1 MVHERRF
8 VVAGLV
14 ECIDMDKDKDPLS
27 DFELTGGVDEA
38 GHLEAIDPETGEKV
52 YLLPG
57 GDNVSPKRP
66 KKGVKK
72 FSGGGVV
79 DGASF
84 SRGTGAQVRGLIFRG
99 VF

>member
-1 MVHERRF
+1 
-8 VVAGLV
+8 
-14 ECIDMDKDKDPLS
+14 MDKDKDPLS
-27 DFELTGGVDEA
+27 DFELTGDVDEA

-57 GDNVSPKRP
+57 GDNVSPRKP
-66 KKGVKK
+66 KKDVKK

-79 DGASF
+79 
-84 SRGTGAQVRGLIFRG
+84 RGTGAQIRGLTFRG